1 MDKYV
6 AAKAMQLDLFR
17 LYHAWFDELHLAQSQ
32 RTDFRVL
39 FKAYPR
45 IVKSLRT
52 AIGRGAKKKVLYGA
66 LRRAAHHKRQAWRYY
81 VDATRFGFVCVA
93 MYRQT
98 NVDFHFAKARIMAYL
113 RPNVV

>member
-6 AAKAMQLDLFR
+6 VAKAMQLDLYS
-17 LYHAWFDELHLAQSQ
+17 LYHTWFDELHLTQSQ

-45 IVKSLRT
+45 IVKSMAAT
-52 AIGRGAKKKVLYGA
+52 GGSDAKKKVLYGA

-81 VDATRFGFVCVA
+81 MDATRFGFVCVA